1 MPAYF
6 VMIAIIIGMIVLLT
20 IILFLT
26 RKGVYASIGG
36 FSWERSI
43 TLKQQVWVKKT
54 SYQKFPEDSRNRKT
68 SQESY
73 RKSTTVYRDKYVYRP
88 TNPGPTDYVW
98 ESEPVTEWKWETRTR
113 YEYEVPQWQRG
124 RTVFSNGRSRDDV
137 HWPDY
142 VHADNAVH
150 SDEKKE
156 RYTVC
161 FVAKNGKRY
170 YKDLAEHVWIELDA
184 NARYLLKTT
193 LFGKVTK
200 WQLVQR
206 EPVKVSQ
213 ARTSRDF

>member
-6 VMIAIIIGMIVLLT
+6 VMIAIIVGMIVLLT
-20 IILFLT
+20 IILFLI
-26 RKGVYASIGG
+26 RKGAYASIGG

-43 TLKQQVWVKKT
+43 ALKRQVWVKGV

-73 RKSTTVYRDKYVYRP
+73 RKSTTVYREKYVYRP
-88 TNPGPTDYVW
+88 NNPGPTDYVW
-98 ESEPVTEWKWETRTR
+98 ESEPVTEWKWGTRTR

-124 RTVFSNGRSRDDV
+124 RTVSLSGRSRDDV

-142 VHADNAVH
+142 VQTDNVR
-150 SDEKKE
+150 SDAKTE

-161 FVAKNGKRY
+161 FVAENGKRY
-170 YKDLAEHVWIELDA
+170 YKNLAEHVWAELDA
-184 NARYLLKTT
+184 NARYLLKIT
-193 LFGKVTK
+193 LFGKVTT

-206 EPVKVSQ
+206 EPVKISQ
-213 ARTSRDF
+213 SRA